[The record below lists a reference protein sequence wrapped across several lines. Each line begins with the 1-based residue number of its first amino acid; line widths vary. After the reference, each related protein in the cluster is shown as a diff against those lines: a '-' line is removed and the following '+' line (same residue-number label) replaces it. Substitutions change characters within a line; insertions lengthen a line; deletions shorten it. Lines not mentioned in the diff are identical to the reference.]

1 MFEFLDSKFLK
12 ARRSLK
18 PSGDVQNDVLQAG
31 GNWSARTM
39 LVRFL
44 TRIMFI
50 SITTLLGAMF
60 PFFGDILELGGAV
73 IVFPLDFGLVHHMYL
88 KVRYLSVKH
97 SLGFSFVFSAPLPA

>member
-1 MFEFLDSKFLK
+1 MK

-18 PSGDVQNDVLQAG
+18 TSGNVQNGVLQAG
-31 GNWSARTM
+31 GNWSARTV

-44 TRIMFI
+44 TRITFI
-50 SITTLLGAMF
+50 SVTTLVGAMF
-60 PFFGDILELGGAV
+60 PFFGDILELGGAL

-97 SLGFSFVFSAPLPA
+97 TAWDFPLYFQLP